1 MEHIRQLNKRSH
13 NQVGNLNIKLQFNQ
27 IVNALFL
34 SNNSWQNLITFSF
47 ELSSNIDCLRV
58 EKTRENLL

>member
-34 SNNSWQNLITFSF
+34 SNNSWQNLFTFSF

>member
-1 MEHIRQLNKRSH
+1 MEHIRQLNKSSH
-13 NQVGNLNIKLQFNQ
+13 NYVGNLNIKLQYNQ
-27 IVNALFL
+27 IVNAPFL
-34 SNNSWQNLITFSF
+34 SNNSWQNLFTFSF